1 MNTLFLHLPAEGGE
15 YQAWRLSGGSLGG
28 PDQGSLAEIAAAAG
42 DAAVVAFVP
51 GSRCL
56 FTSATV
62 SEKQLRQASQNLAWL
77 IEEQT
82 GEDADNLHVL
92 AMPTEAGD
100 QTPLLAVQHQY
111 LQQTLDE
118 LRSAGLHVLAVLPDL
133 FLLPRDGSDWQLA
146 ELRAGETALRTADFA
161 GAVLESDL
169 LELMLEAALNER
181 QSLPAAAPVL
191 AVAGSDALQQRVQEF
206 AAGKSLTVNAD
217 TGLRAESVLAAG
229 TDWSAHPANLL
240 QGRFAA
246 TTRFSLPRGLQVAA
260 VFIAAAFAL
269 QLLAE
274 WAYFGYYRYQANR
287 IGDAAVAQYKSVY
300 ADERL
305 RSSRPVEE
313 VRKRLTGHQRE
324 GQRGGN
330 VLPAL
335 TRIAES
341 MQGSGL
347 NAQRVDF
354 TAGVLTLDVDARAL
368 ADIDT
373 LKQKLEGQGFRT
385 EIVSANA
392 QGGIIRGRLRV
403 EGGA

>member
-1 MNTLFLHLPAEGGE
+1 MNTLFLHLPVEGEE
-15 YQAWRLSGGSLGG
+15 YQAWRLSDG
-28 PDQGSLAEIAAAAG
+28 PLSGPEQGSLATLAASAT
-42 DAAVVAFVP
+42 DAAVTVFVP

-56 FTSATV
+56 LTTVTV
-62 SEKQLRQASQNLAWL
+62 SEKQLRQASQSLGWL

-100 QTPLLAVQHQY
+100 QTPLLAIQRDY
-111 LQQTLDE
+111 LQQTLDR
-118 LRSAGLHVLAVLPDL
+118 LRSAGLQVLAVLPDL
-133 FLLPRDGSDWQLA
+133 FLLSRDASDWQLA
-146 ELRAGETALRTADFA
+146 ELRSGETALRTGAFA

-169 LELMLEAALNER
+169 LELMLESALGER
-181 QSLPAAAPVL
+181 SADAPPVVS
-191 AVAGSDALQQRVQEF
+191 VAGGSAFQQRVQDW
-206 AAGKSLTVNAD
+206 AAGKPLTLNAD
-217 TGLRAESVLAAG
+217 AAISAENALATG
-229 TDWSAHPANLL
+229 TDWNSHPANFL

-246 TTRFSLPRGLQVAA
+246 TTRFSLPRGLQIAA
-260 VFIAAAFAL
+260 VFIAVAFAV

-287 IGDAAVAQYKSVY
+287 VGDAAVAQYKTVY

-305 RSSRPVEE
+305 RSGKPVEE

-335 TRIAES
+335 TRLAES
-341 MQGSGL
+341 LQGSGL
-347 NAQRVDF
+347 NTQRVDF
-354 TAGVLTLDVDARAL
+354 TGGILTLDVDARAL

-373 LKQKLEGQGFRT
+373 LKQKLDGQGFRT